1 MKQKTFESILRRL
14 QGLTSDQAGP
24 LMRSVQDLTAQN
36 ASLGA
41 AGQKQG
47 WPVVPI
53 VVLMRRKM
61 EAHAAS
67 SISIGA
73 LQPYR

>member
-1 MKQKTFESILRRL
+1 MKQKTFKSILRRL
-14 QGLTSDQAGP
+14 QGLPSDQAET
-24 LMRSVQDLTAQN
+24 LMRSVQDLTVQN
-36 ASLGA
+36 TALGA
-41 AGQKQG
+41 VDQKQG
-47 WPVVPI
+47 WPVVLI